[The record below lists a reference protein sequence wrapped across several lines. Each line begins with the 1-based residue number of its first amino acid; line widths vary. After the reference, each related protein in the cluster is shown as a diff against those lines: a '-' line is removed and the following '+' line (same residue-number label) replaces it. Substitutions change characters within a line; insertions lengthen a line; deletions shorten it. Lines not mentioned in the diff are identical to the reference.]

1 MLPTHT
7 TLSCFF
13 PPTSLDITR
22 GALALVLIS
31 FTLPSINSTMSESSE
46 KDLGSSISSLSTCT
60 DLSEASDGDAEQ
72 AARHRLCTYE
82 PSGSD
87 DDTVKILTACLDH
100 LPLHGKNL
108 LIHLSQIGSFSISRS
123 TLLLQS

>member
-1 MLPTHT
+1 
-7 TLSCFF
+7 
-13 PPTSLDITR
+13 
-22 GALALVLIS
+22 
-31 FTLPSINSTMSESSE
+31 MSESSE

-60 DLSEASDGDAEQ
+60 DLSEDAEQ